1 MTERILGESR
11 SPKRRRRVFVLLA
24 LVTVAF
30 AVFVAASGAVLP
42 GSPSNFES
50 GNDPTLGLGNMVV
63 DTPGNNDWATVNFD
77 LVQDGTGGT
86 DNSYDPGQD
95 FDVNCPNIV
104 GHNNP
109 PKDDFSHVASF
120 SEKNATTDE
129 TYLYGATIRFAPN
142 GNASQNLELKQGP
155 DLCPGSTTLLARK
168 AGDKLL
174 AIDYLGGGNDVD
186 FHVLTWVTSG
196 ACFINNHSS
205 ANGCWGADVLELD
218 PTQAEGGVN
227 ATDITAANNPI
238 SDADIRA
245 GQFAEFGVNLAE
257 AGILPPGSCESI
269 NQIVWLSR
277 SAGSSFGSQPKD
289 VAVEDVSINVC
300 ASLSVHKVGSDGG
313 SQEGAVFTLYEGAD
327 TTGAVV
333 GTCTVDAAGD
343 CLPVFEDLNPGTYT
357 IDETTVPA
365 GYSKDPTLPFT
376 FVLAENEEKI
386 LNFTDPALEGALI
399 ILKNST
405 KGGAVSQGGAVF
417 SYDSASVT
425 DNDTATGDEDAAAGS
440 VCVSGLDPGVYT
452 VNETSPPPGYGAA
465 DPLEADQM
473 VTVVNGTNCTDN
485 RPVVGAIATFTNPPL
500 SDIQVNFRDGG
511 SGETSATITCDNTTG
526 TSDTTPATDWDTS
539 ETIEDIEAPTVI
551 TCVID
556 IDP

>member
-1 MTERILGESR
+1 MTERVLGPTG
-11 SPKRRRRVFVLLA
+11 SPRRRRRLFVLLA

-63 DTPGNNDWATVNFD
+63 NTPGNNDWATVSFD
-77 LVQDGTGGT
+77 LVQDGTGNT
-86 DNSYDPGQD
+86 DNSYTPGQD
-95 FDVNCPNIV
+95 FDVNCPTIV
-104 GHNNP
+104 GHSNP

-120 SEKNATTDE
+120 SEKSATTEE

-142 GNASQNLELKQGP
+142 GNASENIELKQGP
-155 DLCPGSTTLLARK
+155 DLCPGSSTLLARK

-174 AIDYLGGGNDVD
+174 AIDYLGGGSAVE

-205 ANGCWGADVLELD
+205 ATGCWGANVLELD
-218 PTQAEGGVN
+218 PAQAEGGVN
-227 ATDITAANNPI
+227 ATAISAADNPI
-238 SDADIRA
+238 SDANIAA
-245 GQFAEFGVNLAE
+245 GQFAEFGVNLAD
-257 AGILPPGSCESI
+257 AGILPPGSCQSI

-277 SAGSSFGSQPKD
+277 SSGSSFGSQPKD

-300 ASLSVHKVGSDGG
+300 GSVSVHKVGSDGG
-313 SQEGAVFTLYEGAD
+313 SQAGAVFTLYEGAD
-327 TTGAVV
+327 TTGTVV

-343 CLPVFEDLNPGTYT
+343 CLPSFSPLNPGTYT

-376 FVLAENEEKI
+376 FVLAENETKTLE
-386 LNFTDPALEGALI
+386 FTDPALEGALS

-405 KGGAVSQGGAVF
+405 KGGAVLQGGAVF

-425 DNDTATGDEDAAAGS
+425 DNGAGDEDPAVGS
-440 VCVSGLDPGVYT
+440 VCVSGLDPGPYT
-452 VNETSPPPGYGAA
+452 VDETSAPPGYGGASEAA
-465 DPLEADQM
+465 QG

-485 RPVVGAIATFTNPPL
+485 LPGAGATATFTNPPL

-526 TSDTTPATDWDTS
+526 TSDTTPATGWDTS
-539 ETIEDIEAPTVI
+539 ETIEDIDAPTVI